1 MHHFVSD
8 DGKLAVVVKTSETL
22 IFHNEDY
29 SQNISSIIDRYCTG
43 KKTDQLTKKVNTT
56 VADVVSC

>member
-29 SQNISSIIDRYCTG
+29 SQNISSIID
-43 KKTDQLTKKVNTT
+43 TDIALEKNGSINQKSKHN
-56 VADVVSC
+56 CG

>member
-8 DGKLAVVVKTSETL
+8 DGKLAVPVVKTSETL

-43 KKTDQLTKKVNTT
+43 KKRIN
-56 VADVVSC
+56 

>member
-8 DGKLAVVVKTSETL
+8 DGKLAVPVVKTSETL

-29 SQNISSIIDRYCTG
+29 SQNISSIID
-43 KKTDQLTKKVNTT
+43 TDIALEKNGSINQKSKHN
-56 VADVVSC
+56 CG